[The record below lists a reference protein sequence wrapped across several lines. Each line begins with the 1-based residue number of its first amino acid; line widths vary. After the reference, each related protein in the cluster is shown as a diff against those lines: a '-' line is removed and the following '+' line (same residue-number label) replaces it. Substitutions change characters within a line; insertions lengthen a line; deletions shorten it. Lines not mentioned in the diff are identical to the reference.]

1 MLTAGML
8 HGSRLLE
15 FAGVPITKRFHASLL
30 RNIYCVSMGAVIAA
44 SLPYPRMLGCAAEA
58 GDHRDRG
65 RNIDPRSAASA
76 CRFVA

>member
-1 MLTAGML
+1 M
-8 HGSRLLE
+8 
-15 FAGVPITKRFHASLL
+15 
-30 RNIYCVSMGAVIAA
+30 RNIYCVSIGAVIAA